1 MKFHSLPTTFSGAL
15 VPLLI
20 AILLCSSLPAGE
32 PTGALARFGVSRTW
46 TDSTGMFKI
55 DGQMQSAD
63 DNGIELLKAD
73 GLVIKLPLDK
83 LSTVD
88 QTFVKQFLAA
98 EKAAASAPSN
108 PFAGGAP
115 ASPFAGGTPAS
126 TREEMNP
133 PPGAFGDAP
142 ESSPGA
148 IRKARAI
155 EAGVRTL
162 NASPKEPFWKVPK
175 PIALP
180 DIDIAS
186 MTIEAPIPKEFFDSM
201 KVGAAGR
208 APLVVLNVY
217 RQSRKDSENHSS
229 FLVMHAGK
237 QVSSQVARFDEPW
250 KLMAIAPSG
259 AMFAA
264 VRVVG
269 FDKGNDLAIFK
280 VEAGEIRPVFEFTAG
295 GGSWD
300 ELSWV
305 GFLPNNRLA
314 AITQKHTL
322 TIWDLANPVGPKAIY
337 RGSTGK
343 ASKAEM
349 TPAGELLAFPVEK
362 NIAVVDT
369 SNGQMVGYLAREI
382 APQEIAF
389 SPDGR
394 FLAVFH
400 SFTVSLYDMADGSEV
415 KTFAVSASGASGA
428 FQWAGKYL
436 MVGDVAY
443 DVEREMPLWTYQR
456 PRDSNTIHANLLVG
470 GLGGKQSS
478 TIVVQKIPHEEA
490 IRAAENIDS
499 KAIYALVPGD
509 SVRVTMNIGDAP
521 ANVQQEIQ
529 AAVQAKIAEQG
540 WVEANNANTVIE
552 ITLKRGEQESVE
564 YYTRRGFGPIFAPP
578 GFGGPPSGPAEK
590 VTFTPWTHSIA
601 ISTGGTALFNAG
613 YTRSAPQNLQT
624 KEGESTQAT
633 VSKYV
638 QPDPKYFAN
647 VKIPPHLLKAEYR
660 DGLGRSRVTAKGLE

>member
-1 MKFHSLPTTFSGAL
+1 MRFHSLPTTFSGAL
-15 VPLLI
+15 GLFLI
-20 AILLCSSLPAGE
+20 AIFLCYSLTAGE
-32 PTGALARFGVSRTW
+32 PTGALARFGASRTW

-55 DGQMQSAD
+55 DGKMQSAD
-63 DNGIELLKAD
+63 DNGVELLKAD

-88 QTFVKQFLAA
+88 QAFVTQFLAA
-98 EKAAASAPSN
+98 EKAAAAGPSN

-115 ASPFAGGTPAS
+115 ASPFAGGTPVS
-126 TREEMNP
+126 NRPEMNP
-133 PPGAFGDAP
+133 PPGAFGDAA
-142 ESSPGA
+142 ESSPGV
-148 IRKARAI
+148 IRQARAI

-162 NASPKEPFWKVPK
+162 NASPKQPFWKVTK

-180 DIDIAS
+180 DIELPA
-186 MTIEAPIPKEFFDSM
+186 MTMGTPLKKEFFDSIS
-201 KVGAAGR
+201 VLAAGR
-208 APLVVLNVY
+208 APLVVLNTY
-217 RQSRKDSENHSS
+217 RQSRKAEENHSS

-237 QVSSQVARFDEPW
+237 QVSSQVVRYDQPW

-264 VRVVG
+264 VQVVG
-269 FDKGNDLAIFK
+269 FDKGNELAIFK
-280 VEAGEIRPVFEFTAG
+280 VEAGEIRPLFQFTAG

-305 GFLPNNRLA
+305 AFLPNNRLA

-322 TIWDLANPVGPKAIY
+322 TIWDLANPVGPKALY
-337 RGSTGK
+337 RGSTGT
-343 ASKAEM
+343 ASKAVM
-349 TPAGELLAFPVEK
+349 TPAGELLAFAVGK

-382 APQEIAF
+382 TPEEIAF

-394 FLAVFH
+394 HLAVFH
-400 SFTVSLYDMADGSEV
+400 SFTVSLYNMEDGSEL
-415 KTFAVSASGASGA
+415 KSFAVSASNASGK

-436 MVGDVAY
+436 MVGDVVY
-443 DVEREMPLWTYQR
+443 DVDREMPIWTYQR
-456 PRDSNTIHANLLVG
+456 PGAHTIHANLMVG
-470 GLGGKQSS
+470 GIGEKSGS
-478 TIVVQKIPHEEA
+478 TIVVQDIPHEDA
-490 IRAAENIDS
+490 IRAAQDVDP

-509 SVRVTMNIGDAP
+509 RVRVTMNISDAP

-529 AAVQAKIAEQG
+529 ATVKAKIAELG
-540 WVEANNANTVIE
+540 WIEANDANTLIE
-552 ITLKRGEQESVE
+552 ISLKRGEQDSVD
-564 YYTRRGFGPIFAPP
+564 YYTQRGFGPIFAPP
-578 GFGGPPSGPAEK
+578 GFGGRPSGPAEK

-601 ISTGGTALFNAG
+601 ITSGGTALYNAG

-647 VKIPPHLLKAEYR
+647 VKIPPYLLKAEYR
-660 DGLGRSRVTAKGLE
+660 DGLGKSSLTARGLQ

>member
-1 MKFHSLPTTFSGAL
+1 MIFSRAVGLLL
-15 VPLLI
+15 VG
-20 AILLCSSLPAGE
+20 AILSSALLAGE
-32 PTGALARFGVSRTW
+32 PTGTLARFGASRTW

-55 DGQMQSAD
+55 DGKMQSAD
-63 DNGIELLKAD
+63 DNGVELLKAD

-83 LSTVD
+83 LSTPD
-88 QTFVKQFLAA
+88 QAFVKQFLAA
-98 EKAAASAPSN
+98 EKAAASSPSN

-115 ASPFAGGTPAS
+115 ASPFAGGTPVS
-126 TREEMNP
+126 NREEMSS

-148 IRKARAI
+148 IRQVRAI

-175 PIALP
+175 PIVLP
-180 DIDIAS
+180 DI
-186 MTIEAPIPKEFFDSM
+186 EIPSVAMDTPLKKEFFDSIR
-201 KVGAAGR
+201 VLAAGR
-208 APLVVLNVY
+208 APLVVLNTY
-217 RQSRKDSENHSS
+217 RQSRKAEENHSS
-229 FLVMHAGK
+229 FLVMHASK
-237 QVSSQVARFDEPW
+237 QVNSQVASFNEPW
-250 KLMAIAPSG
+250 KLMAMVPNG
-259 AMFAA
+259 ATFAA

-280 VEAGEIRPVFEFTAG
+280 VEAGEIRPLFEFTAG

-305 GFLPNNRLA
+305 SFLPNNRLA

-322 TIWDLANPVGPKAIY
+322 TIWDLANPTGPKAIY
-337 RGSTGK
+337 RGSTGN

-349 TPAGELLAFPVEK
+349 TPAGELMAFPVGK

-382 APQEIAF
+382 APEEIAF

-394 FLAVFH
+394 HLAVFH
-400 SFTVSLYDMADGSEV
+400 AFTVSLYSMEDASEL
-415 KTFAVSASGASGA
+415 KTFAVSASSASGK

-436 MVGDVAY
+436 MVGDVVY
-443 DVEREMPLWTYQR
+443 DVEREMPIWTYQR
-456 PRDSNTIHANLLVG
+456 PGAHTIHANLMVG
-470 GLGGKQSS
+470 GIGEKTGS
-478 TIVVQKIPHEEA
+478 TIVVQNLPHDDA
-490 IRAAENIDS
+490 IRAAENVDP

-509 SVRVTMNIGDAP
+509 RVRVTMNVSDAP

-529 AAVQAKIAEQG
+529 ASVQAKIAELG
-540 WVEANNANTVIE
+540 WIEANDANTLIE
-552 ITLKRGEQESVE
+552 ITLKRGEQDSVE

-590 VTFTPWTHSIA
+590 VTFHPWTHSVA
-601 ISTGGTALFNAG
+601 ISSGGTALFNAG

-624 KEGESTQAT
+624 KEGESTQAA
-633 VSKYV
+633 VSKYT
-638 QPDPKYFAN
+638 QPDPKYFVN
-647 VKIPPHLLKAEYR
+647 VKIPPYLLKAEYR
-660 DGLGRSRVTAKGLE
+660 DGLGKSRVTAKGLE